1 MKTQSVKMQR
11 TNFPGG
17 HSLIDAVEALP
28 HGVVQ
33 MSAIRVGDAWEVA
46 FFVGPYL
53 SDLPNTIPHPD
64 DQEVE

>member
-17 HSLIDAVEALP
+17 HSLIDVVEALP

-46 FFVGPYL
+46 FFVG
-53 SDLPNTIPHPD
+53 SGNIVAIPHPD